1 MVVGAVGTGVASFL
15 PWGASGR
22 RTRNSY
28 ELVAVAGRLDLVPQV
43 LVRPSRAWYF
53 LPLCV
58 VAICL
63 FMFLRRPWC
72 ATVLS
77 LSVGLVALGLGVA
90 VLGSPLGVE
99 LGARAAVA
107 TGSCSVVGALAMM
120 VRTMGRRRGR
130 AADERVVPT

>member
-1 MVVGAVGTGVASFL
+1 MVVGAIGTGLASFL

-28 ELVAVAGRLDLVPQV
+28 ELVSVAGRLDLVPDA
-43 LVRPSRAWYF
+43 LILPSRAWYF

-58 VAICL
+58 IAICL
-63 FMFLRRPWC
+63 FMFLRCLWW

-77 LSVGLVALGLGVA
+77 LSVGLVALGLAVA

-99 LGARAAVA
+99 PGARAAVV

-120 VRTMGRRRGR
+120 VRTRGRRRG
-130 AADERVVPT
+130 AAAEERVVPT